1 VDRKFTAAEARAQLP
16 KLWEVAEEV
25 IEVRVLLVD
34 TAARHQAGDPDVP
47 LADIKGHEARLAELL
62 DGLRADGLEVK
73 GWAPLLVDFPS
84 SRDGKDVLLCWLE
97 GETELGWYHDP
108 ALGFAG
114 RRRLPD

>member
-1 VDRKFTAAEARAQLP
+1 M
-16 KLWEVAEEV
+16 
-25 IEVRVLLVD
+25 EVRVLLVE
-34 TAARHQAGDPDVP
+34 TAARRQAGDLDVP

-62 DGLRADGLEVK
+62 DSLRADGLEVK

-84 SRDGKDVLLCWLE
+84 SQGGKDVLLCWLE

-114 RRRLPD
+114 RRRLPE